1 MDQFASGNGLD
12 QSGQNQNSGVWPPPP
27 TNQASMLG
35 QGNAPAALTFPFR
48 TLFFFVKPSS
58 VPNFRVGTVAL
69 YPEGVSIQGKAITRY
84 ENQVSILIISLF
96 LRLFLV
102 AYLVMEYAFRRDEIV
117 NVPWAEVQGVT
128 LVPKK
133 RYVCVVYNA
142 PNYKGVVKKFSLT
155 FRPDPAYYT
164 AFVENIQTFLPGRVT
179 EGKLRRW
186 TSPPVWIFCGALFA
200 VLIFLGIL
208 FATSPQSIGNLR

>member
-1 MDQFASGNGLD
+1 MDQFTSGSGQY
-12 QSGQNQNSGVWPPPP
+12 QSGQDQNAGVWPPPP
-27 TNQASMLG
+27 TNQASTFG
-35 QGNAPAALTFPFR
+35 QAAPVALTFPFK
-48 TLFFFVKPSS
+48 TLFFYVKPSS

-69 YPEGVSIQGKAITRY
+69 YPEGISIQGKAVTRY

-102 AYLVMEYAFRRDEIV
+102 AYLIMEYAIRRDEMV
-117 NVPWAEVQGVT
+117 NVPWASVQEVA

-133 RYVCVVYNA
+133 RYICLVYSA

-155 FRPDPAYYT
+155 FRPEPAYYA

-179 EGKLRRW
+179 EGQLRRW
-186 TSPPVWIFCGALFA
+186 TSPPVRVFCGGLLV

-208 FATSPQSIGNLR
+208 FATSPQSLGNLR